1 MRLFS
6 HSRLFAVLVLA
17 TVLLAVRTEAAVRL
31 RVFAGAASKPPAE
44 EIALAYQKATG
55 VEVELIF
62 GGSGQ
67 VLAQLELTRAGDIYF
82 PGSSDFMAKALDK
95 GLVRPETVRDV
106 VYLVPAITVP
116 KGNPKAIRGLRDL
129 ARPGLRVAIADPEAV
144 CVGLY
149 AVEILEL
156 ALTPAERAAVRR
168 NLATYT
174 DSCERTA
181 TAVSLRSVDAV
192 LGWSVFD
199 HWDAARLETVRLPAA
214 QVPRVG
220 TIPIAVAVCSGQQA
234 EARRFV
240 DYVAGPEGR
249 RVFARHGYFTTPEE
263 AFRWLGATRPVGGEY
278 QLPRAWIPE

>member
-1 MRLFS
+1 MNLGWIRLA
-6 HSRLFAVLVLA
+6 LFAA
-17 TVLLAVRTEAAVRL
+17 LLTASSIAAAPRL

-44 EIALAYQKATG
+44 EIAQAYQKATG

-67 VLAQLELTRAGDIYF
+67 VLAQLELTRSGDIYF
-82 PGSSDFMAKALDK
+82 PGSSDFMAKALAK
-95 GLVRPETVRDV
+95 GLVRPESVRDV
-106 VYLVPAITVP
+106 VYLVPAITVQ
-116 KGNPKAIRGLRDL
+116 KGNPKAIRGLLDL

-199 HWDAARLETVRLPAA
+199 HWDPTRLETVRLPVA

-220 TIPIAVAVCSGQQA
+220 TIPIAVAVCSEQQA
-234 EARRFV
+234 EAQRFV
-240 DYVAGPEGR
+240 EYVAGPAGR
-249 RVFARHGYFTTPEE
+249 RIFARHGYFTTPDE
-263 AFRWLGATRPVGGEY
+263 AFRWLGATRPVGGVY
-278 QLPRAWIPE
+278 KLPKAWIPE